1 MRRARS
7 EGAPDARPERAP
19 RAWGRL
25 RELNLIMFLPLLAA
39 MGALVVAV
47 DARAWW
53 EAVVL
58 ALGVVAA
65 LVTFVRWAARDLA
78 RVALPCLIV
87 AAAVWAFGAL
97 AMDGSVAFY
106 GLSIVGPLVVSQLRR
121 HRGAAALG
129 LTAYVAAVGLA
140 RLLVTQ
146 DDPSGV
152 LVRYVIIPAGITAVL
167 TGLMFPNQRF
177 YAVVADLEE
186 AREREAELAVVRER
200 MRFASDL
207 HDIQGHTLHVVKL
220 KAALAQKLVR
230 TDAERAEQELR
241 EIHALVGE
249 TIAQTKQLAYAQ
261 RRLNL
266 SAELENAKNLFE
278 AADINVRVE
287 REGEAEARTGEL
299 LGQVLRETTT
309 NILRHAQATWVR
321 ITLSATGITI
331 VNDGAQDSPAPEL
344 GGLATLRERVAADG
358 GELTAEQE
366 DGRFLT
372 AATFPR
378 GPSNPAHRQASGS
391 WKDDR

>member
-1 MRRARS
+1 
-7 EGAPDARPERAP
+7 
-19 RAWGRL
+19 
-25 RELNLIMFLPLLAA
+25 MFLPLLAA